1 MTSVLPGLL
10 FSSVFLGLWL
20 APDSLSQE
28 KKLATALQLPGNG
41 VPDPLG
47 KTGFFPN
54 TIGGIDA
61 LDLATGKVLWSSKEA
76 NRPLFATDIRL
87 FAQRGATIHVLHT
100 AENGKPVLEAK
111 PLGFPAWVSVDVAY
125 GRSFRSSVRVEGK
138 TMWLSW
144 EARAFYAGGA
154 PPPPKLEK
162 AARKEA
168 AGVVRVDLDTGKVE
182 SLDAENIA
190 AGKFFPMPPDV
201 VSLKVGTLTLQLQD
215 GPAKNSKNPFE
226 KRRTLQAVNEAK
238 EIVWQHDIAAPI
250 FLPPL
255 P

>member
-1 MTSVLPGLL
+1 MTNVLPRLL
-10 FSSVFLGLWL
+10 TCTFFLGLWL
-20 APDSLSQE
+20 APDSLGQE
-28 KKLATALQLPGNG
+28 KKIAALRLPGNG
-41 VPDPLG
+41 VSDSAG

-76 NRPLFATDIRL
+76 NRPLVATNNRL
-87 FAQRGATIHVLHT
+87 FVQKGAAIHVLDT
-100 AENGKPVLEAK
+100 ADKGKLILEAK
-111 PLGFPAWVSVDVAY
+111 PLGFPGWVSVDVAY
-125 GRSFRSSVRVEGK
+125 GRSFRSSASVEGK
-138 TMWLSW
+138 TLWLSW

-154 PPPPKLEK
+154 PPPPEIEK

-168 AGVVRVDLDTGKVE
+168 AGVARIDLDTGKIE
-182 SLDAENIA
+182 SLDVEKIA
-190 AGKFFPMPPDV
+190 AGKFFPMPAEATNP
-201 VSLKVGTLTLQLQD
+201 KVGALTLQVQD
-215 GPAKNSKNPFE
+215 GSAKNAKKPFE

-238 EIVWQHDIAAPI
+238 EIVWQHEIAAPI

>member
-1 MTSVLPGLL
+1 M
-10 FSSVFLGLWL
+10 
-20 APDSLSQE
+20 
-28 KKLATALQLPGNG
+28 PGNG

-190 AGKFFPMPPDV
+190 AGEVLSNAAGRGQPQGWYVNPSVAGRPSEEFEEPIRETPDV
-201 VSLKVGTLTLQLQD
+201 ASG
-215 GPAKNSKNPFE
+215 E
-226 KRRTLQAVNEAK
+226 
-238 EIVWQHDIAAPI
+238 
-250 FLPPL
+250 
-255 P
+255 